1 MIAAIVILNA
11 VLVIKMVDIE
21 EVKVHLCKFMNIGV
35 YTDKHNRYLAIHIK
49 DNVIAHLY
57 TDGNKVILREYAY
70 RKGHPHYA
78 ADQEDIQ
85 YLLSKLK
92 YKRLVSVGPNYTVP
106 ICLDEILGIQD
117 D

>member
-1 MIAAIVILNA
+1 M
-11 VLVIKMVDIE
+11 KMVSIE

-70 RKGHPHYA
+70 REGHSLHA
-78 ADQEDIQ
+78 TDQRDIK

-92 YKRLVSVGPNYTVP
+92 YKRLVSVHPKYTVP